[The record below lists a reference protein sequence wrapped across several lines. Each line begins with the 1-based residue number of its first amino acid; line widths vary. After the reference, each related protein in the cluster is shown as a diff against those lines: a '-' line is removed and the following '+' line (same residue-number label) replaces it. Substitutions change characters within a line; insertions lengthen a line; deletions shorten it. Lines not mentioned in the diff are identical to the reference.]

1 MNEFK
6 DFGAKNT
13 VGMISL
19 YKASLKECR
28 SVSKCIVIIRD
39 VMLREHSL
47 RGSYSRRNKVTVH
60 EEKEIQRKRGRKRII
75 ASGLVNNDTTM
86 IAS

>member
-1 MNEFK
+1 
-6 DFGAKNT
+6 
-13 VGMISL
+13 
-19 YKASLKECR
+19 
-28 SVSKCIVIIRD
+28 
-39 VMLREHSL
+39 MLREHSL